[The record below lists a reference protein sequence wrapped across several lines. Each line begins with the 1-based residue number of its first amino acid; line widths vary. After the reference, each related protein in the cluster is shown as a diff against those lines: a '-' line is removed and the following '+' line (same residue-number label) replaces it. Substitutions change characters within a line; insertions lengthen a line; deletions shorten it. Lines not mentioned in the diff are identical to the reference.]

1 MSGHRPWNEVRHG
14 PSDERRFGALAR
26 IEPAEE
32 LGCPA
37 CGGDTGA
44 CADCPEC
51 GGSEEAYP
59 VELDHIRAARALI
72 ADSVPSYEDLP
83 EHVPWLDRKGMRRDD
98 FVD

>member
-1 MSGHRPWNEVRHG
+1 MSGHRPWSEIRRR

-26 IEPAEE
+26 GELAEE
-32 LGCPA
+32 LGCPV
-37 CGGDTGA
+37 CGDSGTA
-44 CADCPEC
+44 VDCPEC

-72 ADSVPSYEDLP
+72 ADSVLSYEDLP